1 MRTPLGLTLLA
12 LLAACDSPPFC
23 MSSVCGCEGGEI
35 DATSSVYV
43 DGPTWDAYLAD
54 SPDADDAC
62 IRACTEMGGFETVDA
77 CLAGDRA
84 EDGSLDVECEGTQVV
99 FCEGRAPLARRTRAK
114 RAPSG
119 VTEWAARA
127 ARAERD
133 SIVAFRELARALQ
146 ALGAPP
152 GLVDRAQVAAVEE
165 AAHTLAMRTLAPDA
179 PLGARPRA
187 RRPTSLVEFAVHN
200 AVEGCVGECWSA
212 LIALHQAANAED
224 DAVRSAMSAI
234 APDEV
239 GHAALAHDIDAW
251 VAPLLTAEE
260 RARVLQAR
268 RRALHRLQ
276 ANSRLVH
283 PASARALGVPDTA
296 AAHRLAS
303 AFAAWGGAVAG

>member
-35 DATSSVYV
+35 DATSSVYI
-43 DGPTWDAYLAD
+43 DGPTWDTYLED

-77 CLAGDRA
+77 CL
-84 EDGSLDVECEGTQVV
+84 
-99 FCEGRAPLARRTRAK
+99 
-114 RAPSG
+114 
-119 VTEWAARA
+119 
-127 ARAERD
+127 
-133 SIVAFRELARALQ
+133 
-146 ALGAPP
+146 
-152 GLVDRAQVAAVEE
+152 
-165 AAHTLAMRTLAPDA
+165 
-179 PLGARPRA
+179 
-187 RRPTSLVEFAVHN
+187 
-200 AVEGCVGECWSA
+200 
-212 LIALHQAANAED
+212 
-224 DAVRSAMSAI
+224 
-234 APDEV
+234 DEV

-251 VAPLLTAEE
+251 VAPLLTAKE